1 MTANP
6 VLCSVQTATKR
17 CRAGARL
24 LEAPDP
30 PQTVLPAEMPAA
42 LLLFPEQACSLAA
55 LSCLKPK
62 TSSFIGQCGETRR
75 GTALST
81 GVRVKGLR
89 LGRKEA
95 FPRLSIPQV
104 PPVQLAARGCPSAE
118 TPLCPCRWLASNPNL
133 PVEHSTAST
142 AFHSLLSFHPRR
154 VLRISVFTDWKR
166 VSIHYCPPIFVQ
178 TQESS

>member
-1 MTANP
+1 MRAYWRPLTHP
-6 VLCSVQTATKR
+6 RQSCLQRCQQLYRQTWKS
-17 CRAGARL
+17 L
-24 LEAPDP
+24 I
-30 PQTVLPAEMPAA
+30 
-42 LLLFPEQACSLAA
+42 LLFPEQACSLAA

-89 LGRKEA
+89 LGTKEA

-104 PPVQLAARGCPSAE
+104 LPVQLAARGCPSAE
-118 TPLCPCRWLASNPNL
+118 TPPCPRRWLASNPNL

-154 VLRISVFTDWKR
+154 VLRISVFTD
-166 VSIHYCPPIFVQ
+166 
-178 TQESS
+178 